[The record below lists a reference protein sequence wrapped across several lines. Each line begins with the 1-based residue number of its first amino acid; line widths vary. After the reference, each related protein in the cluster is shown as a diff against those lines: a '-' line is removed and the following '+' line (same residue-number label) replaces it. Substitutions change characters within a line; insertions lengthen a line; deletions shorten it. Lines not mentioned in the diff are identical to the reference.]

1 MSPADSD
8 DDRHPPDPAGPSDS
22 FEEIV
27 AGWRAEGAVP
37 HWPDERPG
45 GLPVRAGPARPEP
58 AVPESPPSFE
68 QPRDT
73 GDVDDILDPDDH
85 FVPPEP
91 PPMPRVGRTALV
103 GVMLLAVGL
112 LLVIAPEV
120 VGIADGTGLTLGLLT
135 LAGGLGWLVFRSWS
149 SDPPPGDGDG
159 VDDGAVL

>member
-8 DDRHPPDPAGPSDS
+8 DDRQPVGPSDSSDS

-45 GLPVRAGPARPEP
+45 GVPTRASLVRPEP
-58 AVPESPPSFE
+58 GSPGPPRSSSGES
-68 QPRDT
+68 RDT
-73 GDVDDILDPDDH
+73 DEDLDPDDH

-91 PPMPRVGRTALV
+91 PPIPRIGRAAAV
-103 GVMLLAVGL
+103 GVALLGVGL
-112 LLVIAPEV
+112 LLVIAPEL

-135 LAGGLGWLVFRSWS
+135 LAGGLGWLVLRSWS

-159 VDDGAVL
+159 EDDGAVL